1 VVPRCMLIPIAML
14 AMLKTAQFPA
24 IDLVTASSVGNV
36 ARPGKFLVSGSG
48 GIGTSQKSSLR
59 LLGILIAFR
68 SRLSATT
75 QLPPKA
81 RHNSRTAL
89 NASEQCAPA
98 PAALID

>member
-1 VVPRCMLIPIAML
+1 MAPRNPTLECMQSGRSALGVWAN
-14 AMLKTAQFPA
+14 
-24 IDLVTASSVGNV
+24 G
-36 ARPGKFLVSGSG
+36 PGKFLVSVSG
-48 GIGTSQKSSLR
+48 GIGTSQKGSLR

-75 QLPPKA
+75 QLPPKV

-89 NASEQCAPA
+89 NASEQWAPA